1 MNRTTI
7 GIALVILLAA
17 GLIGHFDAEGEQI
30 EQEQY
35 CEMVSIWKDQAKA
48 GIPKERRDGWPPY
61 KGDKFCQSS
70 GDNR

>member
-1 MNRTTI
+1 MNRLTI
-7 GIALVILLAA
+7 GAALALLLAA
-17 GLIGHFDAEGEQI
+17 GLVGHFDAEDEQI
-30 EQEQY
+30 ENEQY
-35 CEMVSIWKDQAKA
+35 CEMVAIWKQQAAA